1 MILKFVIFNILFYFI
16 KFIVKNKILPKL
28 IAFVKKKLI
37 DYIAS
42 NALKYLPIS

>member
-16 KFIVKNKILPKL
+16 KLIVKNKILPRL

-37 DYIAS
+37 NYIAKS
-42 NALKYLPIS
+42 ALYYIPVA